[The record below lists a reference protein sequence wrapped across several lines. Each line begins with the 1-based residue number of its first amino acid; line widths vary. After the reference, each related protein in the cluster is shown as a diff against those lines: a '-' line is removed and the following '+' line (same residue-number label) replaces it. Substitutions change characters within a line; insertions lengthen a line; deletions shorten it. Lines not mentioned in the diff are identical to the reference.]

1 MSNKLTEKKIDKFH
15 ASIGRFVLTWAEVEL
30 DLDLLVLIVRRL
42 SLRSDIEPRHELSE
56 KIKFIR
62 SEGATNPLLSPFRS
76 IIERATN
83 EIRLLSDTRHDYV
96 HGAAFKYAIE
106 REILDA
112 AMWKL
117 LQPSK
122 KPNRPPV
129 KVTASLVDKTADRLD
144 VIGGKLLDL
153 AEAINH
159 IDRLN

>member
-1 MSNKLTEKKIDKFH
+1 MSSELTEKKIDKFH

-42 SLRSDIEPRHELSE
+42 SLRSDIEPRQELSE

-62 SEGATNPLLSPFRS
+62 SEGATNPRLSVFRS

-96 HGAAFKYAIE
+96 HGAAFDYAIE
-106 REILDA
+106 RQIVA
-112 AMWKL
+112 VAMWKL

-122 KPNRPPV
+122 KPNRSPV
-129 KVTASLVDKTADRLD
+129 KVTASLVDKTADQLD
-144 VIGGKLLDL
+144 IIGGKLLDL